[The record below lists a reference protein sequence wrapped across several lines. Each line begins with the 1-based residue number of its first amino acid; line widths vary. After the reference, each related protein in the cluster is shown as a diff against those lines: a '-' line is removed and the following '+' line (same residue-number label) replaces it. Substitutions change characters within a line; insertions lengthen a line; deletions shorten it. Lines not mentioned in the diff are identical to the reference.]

1 MVRFLL
7 TATPTGIPTGPAVV
21 TSTIEVAGAGA
32 YLTDLDLITN
42 ITHTFAADLDITL
55 QSPAGTVATITTDNG
70 AGNNDVFAGTTF
82 DDQANPGVQTL
93 ALQAQRAPAEPRRR
107 RLAVVRSGRLAI
119 GYLDARFPAKAE
131 APGDGCA
138 RRPRRR
144 AG

>member
-7 TATPTGIPTGPAVV
+7 TATPTAIPTGPAVV
-21 TSTIEVAGAGA
+21 TSTIEVAGAAA

-42 ITHTFAADLDITL
+42 LTHTFVGDLDITL

-70 AGNNDVFAGTTF
+70 AGNDNVFAGTTF

-93 ALQAQRAPAEPRRR
+93 AFQAQRAPAEPRRR